1 MNHLSQ
7 EELIDLYYSED
18 GPEAARHLDECKEC
32 SRVYEALEADLADI
46 KAVDPPARPETY
58 GEHVWHSISG
68 QLPAYPGHRRPWFGR
83 IWFGRIWS
91 GQIWFRQ
98 PLWIGLTAAG
108 ACALLVAAAFYAGRL
123 WEHRNPP
130 PTVVSHPVPPVQQR
144 VVVVVLSDH
153 LDRSERLLVQLKHA
167 NADDKELATPLSD
180 EARSLLAANRKC
192 RQEAEANGDP
202 TLTDALDHLNQLLN
216 ELANQPGGLNADAI
230 ARLQAEMNQDGLL
243 FEVRVLRSRIP
254 NHQAAANLH
263 LKGGI
268 A

>member
-7 EELIDLYYSED
+7 EELIELYYSSDD
-18 GPEAARHLDECKEC
+18 GQETARHLDTCPACARTFKT
-32 SRVYEALEADLADI
+32 LQADLAEM
-46 KAVDPPARPETY
+46 KAVDPPARPENY
-58 GEHVWHSISG
+58 GVQVWNSISD
-68 QLPAYPGHRRPWFGR
+68 QLPAYASHLRAGLKRP
-83 IWFGRIWS
+83 
-91 GQIWFRQ
+91 WFRQ
-98 PLWIGLTAAG
+98 PLWIGLSAA
-108 ACALLVAAAFYAGRL
+108 ATCVLLVSAAFYAGRL

-130 PTVVSHPVPPVQQR
+130 PPIASHPASPAQQR

-167 NADDKELATPLSD
+167 NADDTQLAAPLRD

-192 RQEAEANGDP
+192 RQEAEASGDP
-202 TLTDALDHLNQLLN
+202 ALTKALDHLNELLTG
-216 ELANQPGGLNADAI
+216 LANQPGGLNADAI
-230 ARLQAEMNQDGLL
+230 SRLQAQMDKDGLL

-254 NHQAAANLH
+254 SHHAAASLH

>member
-7 EELIDLYYSED
+7 EELIELYLSDD
-18 GPEAARHLDECKEC
+18 GPDAARHLDACAECTGE
-32 SRVYEALEADLADI
+32 YEALQADLAEL
-46 KAVDPPARPETY
+46 KALEPPARPENY
-58 GEHVWHSISG
+58 GEQVWNSISG
-68 QLPAYPGHRRPWFGR
+68 KLPAYVDRQRPWSR
-83 IWFGRIWS
+83 K
-91 GQIWFRQ
+91 IWFRQ
-98 PLWIGLTAAG
+98 PSWIGLTAA
-108 ACALLVAAAFYAGRL
+108 ATCALLVAAAFYAGRL
-123 WEHRNPP
+123 WEHRTPP
-130 PTVVSHPVPPVQQR
+130 PAVVSRPAPPAQQR

-167 NADDKELATPLSD
+167 NADDAQLATPLRD

-202 TLTDALDHLNQLLN
+202 ALTNALDHLNQLLSD
-216 ELANQPGGLNADAI
+216 LANQPGGLNADAI
-230 ARLQAEMNQDGLL
+230 ARLQAQMNQDGLL

-254 NHQAAANLH
+254 KHQAEANMH

>member
-7 EELIDLYYSED
+7 EELIELYYFSDD
-18 GPEAARHLDECKEC
+18 GPEAARHLDTCPECARTYK
-32 SRVYEALEADLADI
+32 ALLADLAEM
-46 KAVDPPARPETY
+46 KAVDPPARPENY
-58 GEHVWHSISG
+58 GEQVWNSISD
-68 QLPAYPGHRRPWFGR
+68 QLPTYAGHLRTGFKQPWFRRPV
-83 IWFGRIWS
+83 
-91 GQIWFRQ
+91 
-98 PLWIGLTAAG
+98 WISLSVAVT
-108 ACALLVAAAFYAGRL
+108 CTLLVAAAFYGGRL

-130 PTVVSHPVPPVQQR
+130 PPIASHPAPPAQQR

-167 NADDKELATPLSD
+167 NADDTQLATPLRD

-192 RQEAEANGDP
+192 RQEAKANGDP
-202 TLTDALDHLNQLLN
+202 ALTKALDHLNELLN
-216 ELANQPGGLNADAI
+216 GLANQPGGLNADAI
-230 ARLQAEMNQDGLL
+230 SKLQAEMNKDGLL

-254 NHQAAANLH
+254 NRQTAVH

>member
-7 EELIDLYYSED
+7 DELIELYYRED
-18 GPEAARHLDECKEC
+18 APEGARHMDTCSECARK
-32 SRVYEALEADLADI
+32 YEALQADLADM
-46 KAVDPPARPETY
+46 KALDPPFLPENY
-58 GEHVWHSISG
+58 GEMVWNSISG
-68 QLPAYPGHRRPWFGR
+68 QLPVHAGLRRPLFQRVLPRQSWL
-83 IWFGRIWS
+83 
-91 GQIWFRQ
+91 RQ
-98 PLWIGLTAAG
+98 PLWIGLSVAAT
-108 ACALLVAAAFYAGRL
+108 CALLAAAAFYAGRL
-123 WEHRNPP
+123 WEHRNSPP
-130 PTVVSHPVPPVQQR
+130 PIASHPAPPARQR

-167 NADDKELATPLSD
+167 NADDTQLAMPLRD

-202 TLTDALDHLNQLLN
+202 ALTKALDHLNELLN
-216 ELANQPGGLNADAI
+216 GLANQPGGLNADAI
-230 ARLQAEMNQDGLL
+230 AKLQAEMNKDGLL

-254 NHQAAANLH
+254 NRQAAVH